1 MSDEYRSHFDENR
14 RRFAERFPDLAH
26 ILGLDSDELS
36 GELLSRIPADYALVN
51 TPSGIPTISVR
62 GVFIQ
67 SKYDPARDADR
78 AFSAF
83 ESSGSAASGR
93 STGTAQPADR
103 TGNAAGKPADGA
115 VFQGIALALV
125 PELFARRHPDST
137 IVVLEPDV
145 FLFLLCLAA
154 RPLDA
159 LFAHRRLIFLIGTQP
174 REVSSL
180 IEKLDLGTLPS
191 YENPAIMTANKPWF
205 DEYAALRKRDREKK
219 EINANTL
226 RRFGDLWLSNMSR
239 NLGELRDRD
248 GIRRFEGA
256 FADQSVLILAAGP
269 SLDRVLP
276 RLPSLRRTCVIIAV
290 DTAVRACVRAGVE
303 PDFIVLVDPQYWNW
317 RHLDGVDSPSSI
329 LITESAAWPAVFR
342 FRCRGIFLCS
352 SLFPLGQFLEKRT
365 EKRGTLGAGGS
376 VSTTAWDF
384 ARFLGSKNVLMAGLD
399 LGFPDRKTHFTGSIF
414 EDRTHTVSGRLS
426 PSETAGY
433 LALYGAG
440 PYPVPDYLG
449 GTVLTDKR
457 LILYAWWFES
467 RLAQYP
473 DCKTSTLTPEG
484 VRIPGFAIADI
495 DDAAH
500 FPESRDEIDRRL
512 ARLTEPE
519 APEEAETTGNT
530 TDEPE
535 DAARNTDR
543 QSRIDRFNRAF
554 DELLDAL
561 RDLERLAMRGLALCD
576 RYDRMEG
583 QGKEQA
589 DILADFD
596 ELDRHILSH
605 RAKEVT
611 AMVFA
616 SDAKRPGS
624 EANAC
629 ETAQNE
635 GDMAASRAMYR
646 SIAGA
651 IAKNLDALSNFIKE
665 SGRRSDN

>member
-1 MSDEYRSHFDENR
+1 MKGSIVLPRAVFEENR
-14 RRFAERFPDLAH
+14 KLFDANRRQFAERFPDLAR
-26 ILGLDSDELS
+26 ILGLDSDELTA
-36 GELLSRIPADYALVN
+36 ELISRIPADYALVG
-51 TPSGIPTISVR
+51 TPSGLPTISVR

-83 ESSGSAASGR
+83 EASAGAVSGR
-93 STGTAQPADR
+93 STGPAGTAQPAGSM
-103 TGNAAGKPADGA
+103 TANGA
-115 VFQGIALALV
+115 IFQGIALALV

-137 IVVLEPDV
+137 IVILEPDI

-154 RPLDA
+154 RSLDA
-159 LFAHRRLIFLIGTQP
+159 LFAHRRLIFMVGTPP
-174 REVSSL
+174 REASSL
-180 IEKLDLGTLPS
+180 IEKLDFEAIPS
-191 YENPAIMTANKPWF
+191 YENPAIMAANKPWF
-205 DEYAALRKRDREKK
+205 DEYTALRRRAREKK

-248 GIRRFEGA
+248 GIRRFEGS
-256 FADQSVLILAAGP
+256 FADTPVLILAAGP

-276 RLPSLRRTCVIIAV
+276 RLPLLRRTCVIIAV

-365 EKRGTLGAGGS
+365 EERGTLGAGGS

-399 LGFPDRKTHFTGSIF
+399 LGFPDRKTHCTGSIF

-440 PYPVPDYLG
+440 PHPVPDYLG

-495 DDAAH
+495 DDATNQ
-500 FPESRDEIDRRL
+500 PDVRSEIDRRL
-512 ARLTEPE
+512 ARLTAPETPE
-519 APEEAETTGNT
+519 AAAQNTG
-530 TDEPE
+530 
-535 DAARNTDR
+535 R

-554 DELLDAL
+554 GELLDAL
-561 RDLERLAMRGLALCD
+561 RDLERLAARGLALCD

-583 QGKEQA
+583 QGKERA
-589 DILADFD
+589 GILAEFD
-596 ELDRHILSH
+596 ELDRLILSH

-616 SDAKRPGS
+616 ADANRPDG
-624 EANAC
+624 AAVAR
-629 ETAQNE
+629 ETAQAA
-635 GDMAASRAMYR
+635 GDMAASRAMYL
-646 SIAGA
+646 SVKDAVS
-651 IAKNLDALSNFIKE
+651 KNLEALSNFIKE